1 MKRVCDELKH
11 WIAAGGT
18 LLFFCLAQ
26 FSCAAQESA
35 AFQEDYTPT
44 EQNPGKFSFRCE
56 KFDSFAGTVT
66 VVMREAGG
74 RQISYVLREENLYSG
89 NLAAPSG
96 RYTIL
101 EAEAEWDGK
110 RYQTTYLADSYEINE
125 GGFLLIRL
133 EVLET
138 CVGMADTLE
147 EEPERRA
154 LSDTERPD
162 AESGAEAAATTES
175 GTEAAAAMESGTKAV
190 AAMESAPQEAISKE
204 SGKEKAEGASGQEQ
218 TLNQLLFLC
227 LAIWGVIGICMRKKR
242 R

>member
-1 MKRVCDELKH
+1 MKWVCDELKH
-11 WIAAGGT
+11 WIAAGGI
-18 LLFFCLAQ
+18 LLFCCLAQ
-26 FSCAAQESA
+26 LSCA

-101 EAEAEWDGK
+101 DAEAEWDGK
-110 RYQTTYLADSYEINE
+110 RYQTTYPADSYEINE

-147 EEPERRA
+147 EEPERCA
-154 LSDTERPD
+154 LPDTERPD
-162 AESGAEAAATTES
+162 AQS
-175 GTEAAAAMESGTKAV
+175 GTEAAATTESGTKAV

-227 LAIWGVIGICMRKKR
+227 LAIWGVIGICMRKNR

>member
-1 MKRVCDELKH
+1 MKLVCDELKH
-11 WIAAGGT
+11 WIAAGGI
-18 LLFFCLAQ
+18 LMFFCLAQ
-26 FSCAAQESA
+26 LSCAARESA

-110 RYQTTYLADSYEINE
+110 RYQTTYPADSYEINE

-154 LSDTERPD
+154 LSDTECPD
-162 AESGAEAAATTES
+162 AQSGTEAAATTES
-175 GTEAAAAMESGTKAV
+175 GTEAV
-190 AAMESAPQEAISKE
+190 VAMESAPQEAISKE
-204 SGKEKAEGASGQEQ
+204 SGKEKAEGASRQEQ